1 MRAHSREESEASDL
15 ALEAVPGS
23 TTGSSASTRSDA
35 IVDDEGR
42 ALIWIVDD
50 SAMQRE
56 LTGRSL
62 ARHDIVLF
70 ELVGPMLE
78 LLAAGQRPDLLVL
91 DWHMPEISGL
101 DACRYVRGLADRAEL
116 PIIVLTA
123 AGHQEDVLAGLAAG
137 ANDFL
142 HKPCNETEL
151 NARVAGLVRTKRLH
165 RRVAIAEAALRDEAS
180 FRERFLAILA
190 HDLRQP
196 LNVFALGSETL
207 AAPDTPQHLRDRV
220 KANFD
225 RTTARMQRMIGEL
238 LDFSRTR
245 PEGGGMP
252 LAREPMDLVA
262 VVRDVIEEVRLA
274 HPTRKVVAKMVN
286 ECAGT
291 WDADRL
297 AQVVSN
303 LVENAVAHS
312 AAASVVQIGV
322 ASTNSHVALTVENDG
337 APIAAETLATL
348 FDPFRRG
355 RTAAV
360 RDRGLGLGLYIVDQ
374 VVKAHGGTVTVRSD
388 GGSTTF
394 VVTLPLQGA

>member
-1 MRAHSREESEASDL
+1 M
-15 ALEAVPGS
+15 
-23 TTGSSASTRSDA
+23 RSDA
-35 IVDDEGR
+35 LTDEQDR

-50 SAMQRE
+50 SAMQRDM
-56 LTGRSL
+56 TGRSL
-62 ARHDIVLF
+62 ARHEVVLF
-70 ELVGPMLE
+70 ELVAPMLE
-78 LLAAGQRPDLLVL
+78 LLGAGQRPDLVVL

-123 AGHQEDVLAGLAAG
+123 TGHHEDVLAALAAG

-151 NARVAGLVRTKRLH
+151 NARVSGLVRTKRLH

-196 LNVFALGSETL
+196 LSVFALGSETL

-245 PEGGGMP
+245 PQGGGMP
-252 LAREPMDLVA
+252 LARQPMDLVA

-274 HPTRKVVAKMVN
+274 HPSRKVVARMMS
-286 ECAGT
+286 ECKGT

-312 AAASVVQIGV
+312 AVDSVVQIAV
-322 ASTNSHVALTVENDG
+322 TATDSHVELCVENDG

-374 VVKAHGGTVTVRSD
+374 IVKAHGGTVTVRSD
-388 GGSTTF
+388 VGSTAF
-394 VVTLPLQGA
+394 VVNLPL